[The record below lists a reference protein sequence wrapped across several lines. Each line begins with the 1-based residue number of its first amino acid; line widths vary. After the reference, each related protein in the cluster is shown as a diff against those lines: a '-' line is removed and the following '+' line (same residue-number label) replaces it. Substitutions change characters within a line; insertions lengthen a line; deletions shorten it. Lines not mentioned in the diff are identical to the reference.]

1 MKKLLLAFLT
11 ASFFSAYAQDADT
24 YNADVPNH
32 YFSYTLKLTKEGTG
46 FTPPVAS
53 RAFGFTGLALYEAVV
68 AGIPSM
74 TSTVGAIPEFTN
86 LTPPDGNA
94 NYHWPTVAN
103 NALASVIDS
112 LWENASQINNDSLH
126 DIRDYYNTLFEGQ
139 ISAQDYADSKAYGEA
154 IGNDVFQFSKTD
166 GGHQSYDSNFPTS
179 YVPPVAPGL
188 WVPYGSQTAL
198 QPYWGSHRPFV
209 TDDTTGVI
217 PGPPPA
223 FSTDVNSPFYAYA
236 FQVYYQGNNN
246 TADQVT
252 IAQYWAD
259 GGGSI
264 TPPGH
269 SIAMLHSILIH
280 ENSNLETSAI
290 AYAKMGLALSDAF
303 LACWKTK
310 YIYNCTRPITYIQS
324 NIDANWVSLIG
335 TPPFPEYSSGHSSQ
349 SGAMSEVMES
359 LFGDS
364 YAFVDS
370 THGTNFGGPR
380 SFISFD
386 EAADEAAVS
395 RLYGGIHFEFGN
407 TAGLQIGRQIG
418 ENINDLFEGLAIG
431 VAENNA
437 ENLIFEMYP
446 NPASD
451 VVTFYGK
458 GLKIDRLEIFNMMG
472 QQVAVN
478 TSSSGRM
485 DVSGFA
491 SGVYAINAY
500 DLSKGVMVSKTLV
513 KK

>member
-11 ASFFSAYAQDADT
+11 TSFFAAQAQDADT

-32 YFSYTLKLTKEGTG
+32 YFSFTLKLTKEGTG

-74 TSTVGAIPEFTN
+74 TSTIGAIPEFTN

-112 LWENASQINNDSLH
+112 LWANASQLNKDSLH
-126 DIRDYYNTLFEGQ
+126 TIRDYYNTLFEGQ

-166 GGHQSYDSNFPTS
+166 GGHQAYSANFPPS
-179 YVPPVAPGL
+179 YVPPVGPGL
-188 WVPYGSQTAL
+188 WQAFGSQTAM

-209 TDDTTGVI
+209 TDDTTSVI
-217 PGPPPA
+217 PGPPPS

-236 FQVYYQGNNN
+236 FQVYYQVNNN

-259 GGGSI
+259 GGGTI

-269 SIAMLHSILIH
+269 SIAMLRNILRH
-280 ENSNLETSAI
+280 ENSNLETAAI
-290 AYAKMGLALSDAF
+290 AYAKMGIALSDAF

-310 YIYNCTRPITYIQS
+310 YIYNCLRPVTYIQA

-349 SGAMSEVMES
+349 SGAMSEILES
-359 LFGDS
+359 IFGTS

-380 SFISFD
+380 SFLSFD
-386 EAADEAAVS
+386 EAAEEAAVS
-395 RLYGGIHFEFGN
+395 RLYGGIHYEFGN
-407 TAGLQIGRQIG
+407 NTGLAMGRQIG
-418 ENINDLFEGLAIG
+418 ENINDLFAGLAVG
-431 VAENNA
+431 VAENNT
-437 ENLIFEMYP
+437 NGFILEMYP
-446 NPASD
+446 NPATD
-451 VVTFYGK
+451 VVNFYGK
-458 GLKIDRLEIFNMMG
+458 GFKIDRIEIYNMMG

-478 TSSSGRM
+478 TSSSGTM
-485 DVSGFA
+485 DVSDLA
-491 SGVYAINAY
+491 SGFYAINAY
-500 DLSKGVMVSKTLV
+500 DLNKGVMVSKTLV
-513 KK
+513 RK

>member
-11 ASFFSAYAQDADT
+11 TSFFAANAQDANT

-32 YFSYTLKLTKEGTG
+32 YFSFTLKLTKEGTG

-68 AGIPSM
+68 PGISTM
-74 TSTVGAIPEFTN
+74 TSTVGSIPELPA

-103 NALASVIDS
+103 NALAAVIDS
-112 LWENASQINNDSLH
+112 LWANASQTNKDSLH
-126 DIRDYYNTLFEGQ
+126 NIRDYYNTLFEGQ
-139 ISAQDYADSKAYGEA
+139 ISAQDYADSKAFGEA

-166 GGHQSYDSNFPTS
+166 GGHQGYSANFPGS
-179 YVPPVAPGL
+179 YVPPAGPGL
-188 WVPYGSQTAL
+188 WEPFGTQTAM
-198 QPYWGSHRPFV
+198 QPYWGTHRPFI
-209 TDDTTGVI
+209 TEDSSTVI
-217 PGPPPA
+217 PGTPPA

-236 FQVYYQGNNN
+236 FQVYYQQNNN
-246 TADQVT
+246 TADQVN
-252 IAQYWAD
+252 IAQFWAD

-269 SIAMLHSILIH
+269 SISMLRSILRH
-280 ENSNLETSAI
+280 ENSNLETATI
-290 AYAKMGLALSDAF
+290 AYAKMGIALSDAF

-310 YIYNCTRPITYIQS
+310 YIYNLLRPVTYIQD

-335 TPPFPEYSSGHSSQ
+335 TPPFPEYTSGHSSQ
-349 SGAMSEVMES
+349 SGAMSEIMES
-359 LFGDS
+359 LFGTS
-364 YAFVDS
+364 YAFTDS

-380 SFISFD
+380 SFNNFD
-386 EAADEAAVS
+386 EAAEEAALS
-395 RLYGGIHFEFGN
+395 RLYGGIHYEFSNNG
-407 TAGLQIGRQIG
+407 GLVCGRLIG
-418 ENINDLFEGLAIG
+418 ENVNDLFTGLAVG
-431 VAENNA
+431 VAENNT
-437 ENLIFEMYP
+437 ENFIFEMYP
-446 NPASD
+446 NPAND

-458 GLKIDRLEIFNMMG
+458 GLKIDLIEVYNMMG